1 MIYFNEIDKIFTI
14 QTENS
19 TYQIK
24 IDKYD
29 FLSHIYYGNKI
40 CEGSM
45 DYLVKDGS
53 IVFSVNPAESE
64 DRNFSLEILPQEYSS
79 CGIGD
84 YRISSIN
91 LTDGN
96 GARAFSPKFVGYEI
110 KNGVKEIDGM
120 PHIYEDGDN
129 PKTLEIYLKDFIS
142 NLELTL
148 NYTVIYNKDL
158 IARSATFKNS
168 SKDNI
173 KLNKIMSSCLDFLN
187 NYNFDVIH
195 FHGRHA
201 MERMF
206 ERVSIPYGI
215 TSFSSKRGT
224 SSHQQNPSIILCD
237 KDTNEDYGNCYG
249 MSLVYSGN
257 FLIEIEKDQVDQ
269 LRVNMGINPENF
281 EYHLK
286 ENEIFETPQV
296 IMTFSNKGIS
306 KLTHNFHNVIRN
318 NICRG
323 EYKLKSRPILINN
336 WEATYFDFDDEKILN
351 IAKEAS
357 DLGLDMFVLD
367 DGWFGKRDN
376 DSCSL
381 GDWYVNKNKF
391 KNGLDNVI
399 KNINNLGMKFGL
411 WFEPEMISEESDL
424 YEKNPEWAIKIP
436 NRPPSKSRS
445 QLVLDMSRD
454 DVVEY
459 IFDAMSNIIDNAN
472 VEYIKW
478 DMNRSISDAFS
489 LSIEKERQGEFYHRY
504 ILGVYKLLEKLLKK
518 YPNILM
524 EGCSGG
530 GGRYDIGMLYYFPQ
544 IWCSDNTDAIERLEI
559 QYGTSFIYPISTV
572 GSHVSAIPNHQ
583 TGRDTPINTRGIVA
597 MSGSFGY
604 EMDLSLLS
612 NTEKEIVKEQIIC
625 YKKYQ
630 PLIHNGLY
638 YRLSSPNYNN
648 YTAWQFVSKD
658 LKETLVSV
666 VVTRVKPNK
675 LNLII
680 KLKGLSKDKKY
691 CIENYNNDK
700 TIYTGDMLMNGGL
713 SISNPIG
720 NFPAYQFYIKAID

>member
-24 IDKYD
+24 IDKYN

-96 GARAFSPKFVGYEI
+96 GARVFSPKFVGYEM

-148 NYTVIYNKDL
+148 NYTVIYNKDI
-158 IARSATFKNS
+158 IARSVTFKNS

-187 NYNFDVIH
+187 NYDFDVIH

-357 DLGLDMFVLD
+357 ALGLDMFVLD

-424 YEKNPEWAIKIP
+424 YEKNPDWAIKIP

-612 NTEKEIVKEQIIC
+612 NSEKEIVKEQIIC

-700 TIYTGDMLMNGGL
+700 IVYTGDMLMNGGI
-713 SISNPIG
+713 SINNPTG

>member
-24 IDKYD
+24 IDKYN

-96 GARAFSPKFVGYEI
+96 GARVFSPKFIGYKI

-148 NYTVIYNKDL
+148 NYTVIYNKDI

-168 SKDNI
+168 SKSNI

-187 NYNFDVIH
+187 NYDFDVIH

-206 ERVSIPYGI
+206 ERVSISYGI

-306 KLTHNFHNVIRN
+306 KLTHNFHNIIRN

-357 DLGLDMFVLD
+357 ALGLDMFVLD

-424 YEKNPEWAIKIP
+424 YEKNPDWAIKIP

-459 IFDAMSNIIDNAN
+459 IFDAMSNIIDSAN

-612 NTEKEIVKEQIIC
+612 NSEKEIVKEQIIC

-630 PLIHNGLY
+630 PLVHNGLY

-700 TIYTGDMLMNGGL
+700 IVYTGDMLMNGGI
-713 SISNPIG
+713 SINNPTG

>member
-24 IDKYD
+24 IDKYN

-96 GARAFSPKFVGYEI
+96 GARVFSPKFIGYEI

-129 PKTLEIYLKDFIS
+129 PKTLEIHLKDFIS

-148 NYTVIYNKDL
+148 NYTVIYNKDI
-158 IARSATFKNS
+158 IARSVTFKNS

-306 KLTHNFHNVIRN
+306 KLTHNFHNIIRN

-357 DLGLDMFVLD
+357 ALGLDMFVLD

-424 YEKNPEWAIKIP
+424 YEKNPDWAIKIP

-454 DVVEY
+454 NVVEY
-459 IFDAMSNIIDNAN
+459 IFDAMSNIIDSAN

-612 NTEKEIVKEQIIC
+612 NSEKEIVKEQIIC

-630 PLIHNGLY
+630 PLVHNGLY

-700 TIYTGDMLMNGGL
+700 IVYTGDMLMNGGI
-713 SISNPIG
+713 SINNPTG

>member
-24 IDKYD
+24 IDKYN

-96 GARAFSPKFVGYEI
+96 GARVFSPKFIGYEI

-129 PKTLEIYLKDFIS
+129 PKTLEIHLKDFIS

-148 NYTVIYNKDL
+148 NYTVIYNKDI
-158 IARSATFKNS
+158 IAKSVTFKNS

-306 KLTHNFHNVIRN
+306 KLTHNFHNIIRN

-357 DLGLDMFVLD
+357 ALGLDMFVLD

-424 YEKNPEWAIKIP
+424 YEKNPDWAIKIP

-454 DVVEY
+454 NVVEY
-459 IFDAMSNIIDNAN
+459 IFDAMSNIIDSAN

-612 NTEKEIVKEQIIC
+612 NSEKEIVKEQIIC

-630 PLIHNGLY
+630 PLVHNGLY

-700 TIYTGDMLMNGGL
+700 IVYTGDMLMNGGI
-713 SISNPIG
+713 SINNPTG

>member
-24 IDKYD
+24 IDKYN

-96 GARAFSPKFVGYEI
+96 GARAFSPKFIGYEI

-148 NYTVIYNKDL
+148 NYTVIYNKDI
-158 IARSATFKNS
+158 IARSVTFKNS
-168 SKDNI
+168 SRDNI

-187 NYNFDVIH
+187 NYDFDVIH

-357 DLGLDMFVLD
+357 ALGLDMFVLD

-391 KNGLDNVI
+391 KDGLGNVI

-612 NTEKEIVKEQIIC
+612 NSEKEIVKEQIIC

-630 PLIHNGLY
+630 PLVHNGLY

-700 TIYTGDMLMNGGL
+700 IVYTGDMLMNGGI
-713 SISNPIG
+713 SINNPTG